1 MSEPFNTW
9 QARFEKLRSNKLFEA
24 VVIAIIVIS
33 ALVIGAKTYE
43 ETSRIEQWLLYLDVA
58 VTIFFLI
65 EILIRMAAER
75 TLLSFFKKGWN
86 VFDFLIV
93 TASLIPMDDSEMVL
107 LARLLRIFRVL
118 RLVSMIPEL
127 QMLLNA
133 LVKSVPRMG
142 YVVLLMFIIFYIY
155 AAIGSF
161 LFHSVDEGLWGNISL
176 AMLTLFQVA
185 TFESWATAVLY
196 PTMEVY
202 PYAWIF
208 FLTFIFLNAFI
219 FLNMMIG
226 IVLDVMQKES
236 ALLDLENDG
245 GDAAQM
251 QGLRSDVR
259 DLRAQLDRM
268 ESALAQSHSPQG
280 SVPHNSLEGD
290 SAQAGSVQ
298 DSFAQRNSAHSDAG
312 GKQAD
317 KPITD

>member
-9 QARFEKLRSNKLFEA
+9 QNRFENLRSNKIFEGI
-24 VVIAIIVIS
+24 VISIIVLS

-43 ETSRIEQWLLYLDVA
+43 ETTRIEQWLLYLDIA

-75 TLLSFFKKGWN
+75 NLISFFKKGWN

-127 QMLLNA
+127 QMLLGA
-133 LVKSVPRMG
+133 LLKSIPRMG

-161 LFHSVDEGLWGNISL
+161 LFHNVDEGLWGNIAL

-202 PYAWIF
+202 PYAWIY

-236 ALLDLENDG
+236 AQMALDNGEGEEAELQ
-245 GDAAQM
+245 A
-251 QGLRSDVR
+251 LRNDVR
-259 DLRAQLDRM
+259 GLKAQLDRM
-268 ESALAQSHSPQG
+268 ESALDQRGSSSTEQSA
-280 SVPHNSLEGD
+280 VNS
-290 SAQAGSVQ
+290 
-298 DSFAQRNSAHSDAG
+298 SDA
-312 GKQAD
+312 QHNAR
-317 KPITD
+317 